1 MDVGAGDGRAVV
13 RRAAQSPHTLV
24 IGIDASH
31 PPLIATSRRASRP
44 ASKGGLPNALFVLAS
59 AEAPPF
65 ELIGAAEVVTVTFPW
80 GSLLRGVLGLDR
92 AVVEGLAA
100 LVTPGGSLQAL
111 FSVEERDRT
120 AVGAAGVSGAEAC
133 MREAFVTAGMRLVE
147 SREASQADVEASN
160 SSWAR
165 RLRVGRERRA
175 WLVLFRKDG
184 RTGPIG

>member
-1 MDVGAGDGRAVV
+1 
-13 RRAAQSPHTLV
+13 V

-31 PPLIATSRRASRP
+31 QPLIATSRRASRP

-59 AEAPPF
+59 AEAPPC
-65 ELIGAAEVVTVTFPW
+65 ELLGAADLVTVAFPW

-100 LVTPGGSLQAL
+100 LVAPGGSLQAL

-120 AVGAAGVSGAEAC
+120 AVGPAGVPGAGVP
-133 MREAFVTAGMRLVE
+133 MREAFATAGMSLEE

-165 RLRVGRERRA
+165 RLRVGRDRRA

-184 RTGPIG
+184 PTGAIG